1 MKAYSNLARGGQE
14 AEVMGQSVLANQFVA
29 GARPELKAKVVGSE
43 GNMEQL
49 LMKARFEEA
58 KEKELAMVTSNNSQ
72 RRSGG
77 QRDAVTPQLQMTS
90 AYTTPSENLS
100 KKSGRVKRSYF
111 NCGLANHLIKD
122 CPYPKQPG
130 KDKET
135 CKSDS
140 AVAVV
145 TPELE
150 TKMILERI
158 VMLQKELKE
167 KQVTVAME
175 EATVNGV
182 SFSDEMTPTKLGPAV
197 YSEVT
202 VNGVNVTAL
211 IDTGLPVSIMSLK
224 KAVQILALRK
234 GEFNSPQKWKETMI

>member
-1 MKAYSNLARGGQE
+1 M
-14 AEVMGQSVLANQFVA
+14 FH
-29 GARPELKAKVVGSE
+29 
-43 GNMEQL
+43 
-49 LMKARFEEA
+49 
-58 KEKELAMVTSNNSQ
+58 
-72 RRSGG
+72 
-77 QRDAVTPQLQMTS
+77 
-90 AYTTPSENLS
+90 
-100 KKSGRVKRSYF
+100 
-111 NCGLANHLIKD
+111 NCGLATHLIKD
-122 CPYPKQPG
+122 CPYPKLPG

-135 CKSDS
+135 HKSDS

-158 VMLQKELKE
+158 AMLQKELKE

-211 IDTGLPVSIMSLK
+211 IDTGSPDRNGK
-224 KAVQILALRK
+224 K
-234 GEFNSPQKWKETMI
+234 S